1 MQEHQENKGNSKIE
15 LEVDVANLFIWLYDS
30 ERLQGHRFSQFYVRS
45 LVILTFLV
53 QALFSYEIVIGIDLY
68 SVLLTHLNLNSN
80 GASVKEINCGN
91 SLTGSCAGSLVVL
104 MMVTKLE

>member
-53 QALFSYEIVIGIDLY
+53 QALFSYEIVIGID
-68 SVLLTHLNLNSN
+68 N
-80 GASVKEINCGN
+80 I
-91 SLTGSCAGSLVVL
+91 
-104 MMVTKLE
+104 